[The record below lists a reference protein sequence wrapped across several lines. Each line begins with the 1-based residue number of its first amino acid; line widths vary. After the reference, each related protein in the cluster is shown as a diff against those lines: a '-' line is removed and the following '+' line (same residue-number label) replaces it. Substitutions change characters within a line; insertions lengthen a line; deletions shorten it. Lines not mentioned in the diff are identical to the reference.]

1 MSSRAAILSA
11 IKKHKP
17 QLVPLPEI
25 NLDLFA
31 EEEVNLLDTF
41 IENLKFVGGNVKI
54 LDSISDLD
62 AKIQEI
68 YPHAKQI
75 ISTCQ
80 ESNLGTISSTKETD
94 PHSLENIDLAI
105 IKGQFAVAENGAI
118 WISENAFVIRALP
131 FITNDLV
138 LIISKDQLF
147 LHLHDAYEYL
157 SDRERTYGLFLS
169 GPSKTAD
176 IEQCLVIGAQGAI
189 SLTVFIV

>member
-17 QLVPLPEI
+17 QLLPLPEI

-31 EEEVNLLDTF
+31 EEEVDLLATF
-41 IENLKFVGGNVKI
+41 IENLKFVGGSVKI

-62 AKIQEI
+62 ATIQEI

-80 ESNLGTISSTKETD
+80 ESNLGTISITKETD

-118 WISENAFVIRALP
+118 WISENDFVVRALP

>member
-17 QLVPLPEI
+17 QLLPLPEI

-31 EEEVNLLDTF
+31 EEEVDLLATF
-41 IENLKFVGGNVKI
+41 IENLKFVGGSVKI

-62 AKIQEI
+62 ATIQEI

-75 ISTCQ
+75 ISTSQ
-80 ESNLGTISSTKETD
+80 ESNLGTISITKETD

-118 WISENAFVIRALP
+118 WISENDFVIRALP

-147 LHLHDAYEYL
+147 LHMHDAYEYL
-157 SDRERTYGLFLS
+157 SDREKTYGLFLS